1 MTFVLAFV
9 LMLTAVALMALGVM
23 LGRKPIAGSCGGIAR
38 LGIDKECSICGGD
51 REKCQELTG
60 EGEGAAVQSYDASRR

>member
-1 MTFVLAFV
+1 MTFVLAFL

-23 LGRKPIAGSCGGIAR
+23 LGRKPIAGSCGGIAK

-60 EGEGAAVQSYDASRR
+60 NDGGAAVQSYDATRR